1 MSLAIEAIHQEFG
14 RVLQYYRSL
23 LDLSVQSDRDIVLM
37 RGRCLQQR
45 ELEDLVLKG
54 DVKADVKPNQKRTV
68 GSDRNA
74 GSSILDENFFSST
87 HFKDLKELHQRLSK
101 LTIREGSLEALLQEN
116 REELS
121 KNPLF
126 SSERWKEE
134 VRKMVRTN
142 YFLALGAGVT
152 GNYVPAGMALATALS
167 TKTQRQENP
176 YYLAF
181 LYSATI
187 VNTAVTIGSVIKD
200 PLLSFC
206 LSLAPAGLALFGLIR
221 MVQKKEYADSHGK
234 KEEEYKALFTFDV
247 QRFERLGK
255 TIDAGL
261 RSVRYVE
268 NVCRSDNREI
278 EDYRDQ
284 LEVLDEL
291 MRDYLL
297 GGSEEALDQFSIT
310 YRPKE
315 YVPKR
320 RVTLPLSPA
329 RKNGYSAE
337 DYQRLV
343 ESRELR
349 FSDDSGHSTRDDE
362 VPKPS
367 AEPDLSEE
375 TSRFQVYLSHTVRGL
390 LDEGYIQVDGI
401 SIEDL
406 VESSIE
412 KLQAKPRHEVIKEHR
427 SNARFLASRLRERYQ
442 LPDDARIYKL
452 RTRQGVR
459 ALYTLTDD
467 SATILEIVDHRE
479 YERMMKNR

>member
-14 RVLQYYRSL
+14 RVLQYYSSL
-23 LDLSVQSDRDIVLM
+23 LNLSVQSDRDIVLM

-45 ELEDLVLKG
+45 ELGALVLKA
-54 DVKADVKPNQKRTV
+54 DVKADVKPNQKLTAD
-68 GSDRNA
+68 SDRNA
-74 GSSILDENFFSST
+74 GSSILDEDFFSST
-87 HFKDLKELHQRLSK
+87 HFKDLKNLHQQLSK

-116 REELS
+116 REEMS

-134 VRKMVRTN
+134 VGKMVRTN

-152 GNYVPAGMALATALS
+152 GNYSPAVAALATALS
-167 TKTQRQENP
+167 MKTQRQGNP

-187 VNTAVTIGSVIKD
+187 VNTALTVGSVIKD
-200 PLLSFC
+200 HLLSFF
-206 LSLAPAGLALFGLIR
+206 LGLIPGGLALFGLINMGR
-221 MVQKKEYADSHGK
+221 KKEYANSHRK
-234 KEEEYKALFTFDV
+234 KEEEYKALFTIDA
-247 QRFERLGK
+247 QQFERLGK

-268 NVCRSDNREI
+268 NVCRSDGREI
-278 EDYRDQ
+278 SDYRDQ

-291 MRDYLL
+291 MGDYLL

-310 YRPKE
+310 YLPKE

-320 RVTLPLSPA
+320 RVLPSLPPPQ
-329 RKNGYSAE
+329 KNGYSRE

-343 ESRELR
+343 ESRELK
-349 FSDDSGHSTRDDE
+349 FSEDSGHSTRSDQS
-362 VPKPS
+362 PNPS
-367 AEPDLSEE
+367 AEPDLSEDI
-375 TSRFQVYLSHTVRGL
+375 SRFQVYLSPTVKGL

-401 SIEDL
+401 PIEDL
-406 VESSIE
+406 VESSVE

-459 ALYTLTDD
+459 ALYILNDD
-467 SATILEIVDHRE
+467 SATILEIVDHKE
-479 YERMMKNR
+479 YERMIKNR